1 MIQKFQIQ
9 FMLHTHRCSSKEI
22 KNAFAEFGEHL
33 LIEEL
38 VSANE
43 EENNFQVSLVSEE
56 PTAIFDICG
65 QFGRIRAVKVEEI
78 QSS

>member
-1 MIQKFQIQ
+1 MIQKYQIN
-9 FMLHTHRCSSKEI
+9 FTLHTHGCSSKEI
-22 KNAFAEFGEHL
+22 KNAFAEFGENF

-38 VSANE
+38 ASANQ

-65 QFGRIRAVKVEEI
+65 QFGRIRAVKVEEA
-78 QSS
+78 